1 MPSISLVS
9 SQIVSFL
16 FFVVDVVVS
25 MMILLVGEERA
36 DGMRSIF
43 FFLSSTSRI
52 SLKEKHKKK
61 TGFIAKRNHLV
72 AMIHRPAV
80 VGAGPTCVAT
90 SPTPSN
96 MKQ

>member
-1 MPSISLVS
+1 MEFKKKSISLRVSLRTELPSISLVS

-43 FFLSSTSRI
+43 FFFYLQRR
-52 SLKEKHKKK
+52 
-61 TGFIAKRNHLV
+61 GFL
-72 AMIHRPAV
+72 
-80 VGAGPTCVAT
+80 
-90 SPTPSN
+90 
-96 MKQ
+96 